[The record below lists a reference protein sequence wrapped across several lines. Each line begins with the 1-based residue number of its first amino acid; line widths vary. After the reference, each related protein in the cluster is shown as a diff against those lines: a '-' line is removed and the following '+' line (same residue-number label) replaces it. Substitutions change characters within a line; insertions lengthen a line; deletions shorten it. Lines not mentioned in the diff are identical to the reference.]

1 MKRLSMLLIG
11 LFACLMV
18 QAAQTDRMDLSG
30 LWRFQLDPMGFGK
43 TPGSE
48 LYLSKLTE
56 TIELPGS
63 MDEGGKGIRN
73 IVAHVDRLSRKFE
86 YCGQAWYQRE
96 VVIPKEWEEREIIL
110 SLERCHWETAVF
122 VDGEPVAIDERLS
135 TPNRFILTKQLTP
148 GLHTLTLCVDNRL
161 KYPMDQWN
169 HGTTEYTQTN
179 WNGVVGRMELIAK
192 PSSYIGK
199 MKIYPDIEAK
209 KVNVRLA
216 LHVTGNNPTK
226 GELTLRIREKDGKE
240 VCQTVI
246 PLSLSGKENKIEQE
260 LALGKDIKLWNEFS
274 PALYELIATLT
285 TEAGEDT
292 YTSVFGMRHVEQGRH
307 HIRVNGR
314 DIHLRGVL
322 DCCVFPLTGY
332 PATDVKE
339 WKRIMGTVKD
349 HGMNHVRFHS
359 WCPPEAAFDAAD
371 ELGLYLQVELP
382 MWIKDVGQYPARRDF
397 FEREM
402 YAILD
407 EYGNHPSFILYCNG
421 NENEGDFAV
430 LEDLV
435 KKGQAYDSRHLYS
448 ASTARTHVAAD
459 QYYTSHVAASVG
471 DTNRR
476 WITVYEGKPSTDWDR
491 SEESAIDVP
500 VIAHETGQ
508 RCMYPDF
515 EEMKKYTGVL
525 EPRNF
530 KVYQDRLAK
539 NGMLHQ
545 AGDFFRATG
554 AHTVLQYKE
563 VNEALLR
570 TSTSG
575 GFQLLGLSDFPGQ
588 GSAFVG
594 ILDAFWESKGL
605 VTPEKYRES
614 CAPIVLLARLP
625 KRTYTNAETFTVKME
640 IYHFGPE
647 AIRKGQLTWQLEDE
661 SGDIAASGKLS
672 HKEIPF
678 STVDSLGVI
687 HIPLDKIT
695 TAGRYTLKAR
705 IAGNIRNE
713 WDIWVYPAVKQPASE
728 GYKYVRRWSEAK
740 ELLQKGENVLLI
752 PDSCAGRKTHFVGH
766 FWNPIMF
773 NWKPMIVGTCIEH
786 RHPVFRDFPTSY
798 YADWQWWDILN
809 YATAVDLTD
818 IRALTPVI
826 QSVDSYEFNR
836 KLGVSFEACVGSGKL
851 FVLAVDPVKDI
862 EKRPAMQQLLMSVRN
877 YVASDRFAPT
887 VTLQPYELD
896 ALFDYDKIRKAET
909 RSSEAVKQLLNQ

>member
-122 VDGEPVAIDERLS
+122 VDGEPVATDERLS

-752 PDSCAGRKTHFVGH
+752 PDSCVGRKTHFVGH